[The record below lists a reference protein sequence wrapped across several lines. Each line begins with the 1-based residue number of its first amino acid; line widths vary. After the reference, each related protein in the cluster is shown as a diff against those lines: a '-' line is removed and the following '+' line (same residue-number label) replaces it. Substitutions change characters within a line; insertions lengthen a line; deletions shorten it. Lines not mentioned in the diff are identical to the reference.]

1 MNNSISSILGSPIM
15 REGIMSLVIA
25 LALTIIIMPF
35 FIPLLRKLKFGQ
47 SIRTDGPQSHLS
59 KQGTPTMGGIAFV
72 IATILTMA
80 ITKPNYFFS
89 IDGIAITIIF
99 VGFFLIGFADDM
111 LIVYKKKNDG
121 LKPRVK
127 LLLQILVTALF
138 IIIYPARFFDPAN
151 TAISFLNLE
160 INLHQLYIIFALVMF
175 VGYSNAVNL
184 TDGLDGL
191 SSITVAIALFFMGII
206 AFVQN
211 QATELVY
218 ICALIGA
225 LLGFYAF
232 NKRPAKVF
240 MGDTGSLALGGFYA
254 VIALQL
260 KVELLSIVIGLIF
273 VMETISVVIQ
283 VLYYKKT
290 KKKFFK
296 MAPIH
301 HHFEM
306 GNLKELGTVRMFYVF
321 GFIFG
326 LLGMVIYFV

>member
-1 MNNSISSILGSPIM
+1 MNIDISSILNSSLLN
-15 REGIMSLVIA
+15 EGLITIVISLI
-25 LALTIIIMPF
+25 LTLIIMPL

-59 KQGTPTMGGIAFV
+59 KQGTPTMGGVVFV
-72 IATILTMA
+72 ITTIVTM
-80 ITKPNYFFS
+80 IIFRPSYFFS
-89 IDGIAITIIF
+89 INGIAITIVFI
-99 VGFFLIGFADDM
+99 GFFLIGFADDL

-121 LKPRVK
+121 LKPKIK
-127 LLLQILVTALF
+127 LLLQLLVTVLF
-138 IIIYPARFFDPAN
+138 ILIYPGRFFDSGN
-151 TAISFLNLE
+151 TTIVFFDYE
-160 INLHQLYIIFALVMF
+160 INLEKMYLLFALIMF

-191 SSITVAIALFFMGII
+191 SSITVAIALLFLSII
-206 AFVQN
+206 AIVQE
-211 QATELVY
+211 QGTELIY
-218 ICALIGA
+218 SCAVIGG

-232 NKRPAKVF
+232 NRRPAKVF

-260 KVELLSIVIGLIF
+260 KVELLSVVIGLIF
-273 VMETISVVIQ
+273 VLETISVVIQ

-306 GNLKELGTVRMFYVF
+306 GKLKESGTVVMFYIF
-321 GFIFG
+321 AFIFG
-326 LLGMVIYFV
+326 MIGMVIYFV

>member
-1 MNNSISSILGSPIM
+1 MGIQINDFINSSM
-15 REGIMSLVIA
+15 VKEGMMTLIFALLLTLVF
-25 LALTIIIMPF
+25 MPF

-47 SIRTDGPQSHLS
+47 SIREDGPQSHLA

-72 IATILTMA
+72 LATILTMLVF
-80 ITKPNYFFS
+80 KPTYFFS
-89 IDGIAITIIF
+89 LEGLSITIVF

-127 LLLQILVTALF
+127 LLLQILVTVLF
-138 IIIYPARFFDPAN
+138 IVIYPERFFSDAH
-151 TAISFLNLE
+151 TTISFFNLN
-160 INLHQLYIIFALVMF
+160 INLHQLYILFALVMF

-191 SSITVAIALFFMGII
+191 SSISVAISLGFMSII
-206 AFVQN
+206 AYVQ
-211 QATELVY
+211 QQSTELIY
-218 ICALIGA
+218 IYALIGA
-225 LLGFYAF
+225 LLGFYVF

-254 VIALQL
+254 VIALLL

-273 VMETISVVIQ
+273 VIETVSVVIQ
-283 VLYYKKT
+283 VLYFKKT

-306 GNLKELGTVRMFYVF
+306 GDLKEPGTVRMFYLF

-326 LLGMVIYFV
+326 VIGMVIYFV